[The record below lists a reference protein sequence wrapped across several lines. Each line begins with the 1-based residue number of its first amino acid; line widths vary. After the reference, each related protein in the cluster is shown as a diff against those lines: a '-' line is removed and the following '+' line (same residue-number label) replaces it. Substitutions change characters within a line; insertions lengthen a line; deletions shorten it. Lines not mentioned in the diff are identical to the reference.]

1 MGAVAN
7 LAGLVTFLDWA
18 AIKSR
23 AKREKKPLTQSMKAL
38 EELETSLKK
47 IHGAVMEKRDI
58 LEVKHFVDVLCHAKT
73 ELVNELR
80 ELGIEIPEQEPPKV
94 RGLSDEAL
102 LTMVSLCQSGISE
115 ARTQLT

>member
-1 MGAVAN
+1 MGAIAN

-23 AKREKKPLTQSMKAL
+23 AKREKKPLTQSMKSL

-47 IHGAVMEKRDI
+47 IHEAVMEKRDI